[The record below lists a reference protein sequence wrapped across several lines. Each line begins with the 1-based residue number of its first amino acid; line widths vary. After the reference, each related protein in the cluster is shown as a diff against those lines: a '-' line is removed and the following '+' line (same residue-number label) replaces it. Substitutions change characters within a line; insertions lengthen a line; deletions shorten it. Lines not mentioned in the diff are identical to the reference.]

1 MGQERNKITEKLL
14 LEYLEEGKSNRS
26 DDEHIIACFRT
37 LGRCGSPSSIPFL
50 RKTLLGRGWLPS
62 LRKLSYRQGAA
73 FALQSM
79 GTKEAQEVLEEASKS
94 LFPGARGI
102 ARKIIEGQTKQRK
115 G

>member
-1 MGQERNKITEKLL
+1 
-14 LEYLEEGKSNRS
+14 
-26 DDEHIIACFRT
+26 
-37 LGRCGSPSSIPFL
+37 
-50 RKTLLGRGWLPS
+50 
-62 LRKLSYRQGAA
+62 
-73 FALQSM
+73 M